1 MVAEVNYHLLTK
13 AKHEVINE
21 ILDYYSQ
28 VYAHAHNNELTSN
41 TVEKIE

>member
-13 AKHEVINE
+13 AKHEVIND
-21 ILDYYSQ
+21 IPDHYSQ
-28 VYAHAHNNELTSN
+28 VYPHTHNNELTSN